1 MKFFAIA
8 FALQLKRLLRRP
20 ATAVCLLA
28 LPVLVLAMGLFLPRS
43 AQTPVLV
50 GVLLPNNSRH
60 GAVIWQSLRSA
71 SNQDIQFLAA
81 ADKGQLK
88 ALVAAGRWE
97 CGSLLPDDLDKRLEN
112 GQLARLVTRV
122 DSPATSLGGMLDWS
136 VAAAILDSYA
146 PTLANKGLAAA
157 GVLPKEEAAQHE
169 RLAAKL
175 FAPQVLLKINVVPVN
190 ATSVP
195 TVGGALLTAASLAR
209 GVVALLL
216 LVFSSLCAV
225 WFSGDRQTGFFQR
238 LRPYSSTVWLYLP
251 TLAAATVLHVAAG
264 LLSLGLAMA
273 FFPAY
278 FGGFFA
284 QAALLLLYM
293 LPLGAFSFLLAM
305 LFSNRELLV
314 CLLPF
319 LLVACLLLCPVLVDL
334 SAYVPALAMPS
345 ALLPPTAYLRAAA
358 GMAPFWHMPLA
369 AAAFLALGLLVGRA
383 GKKL

>member
-1 MKFFAIA
+1 MSFFAA
-8 FALQLKRLLRRP
+8 ALALQLKRLLWRP

-28 LPVLVLAMGLFLPRS
+28 LPALVLAVGLFLPR
-43 AQTPVLV
+43 AAHTPVLV
-50 GVLLPNNSRH
+50 GVLLPKNSRQ
-60 GAVIWQSLRSA
+60 GAVIWQSLESA
-71 SNQDIQFLAA
+71 SHQNIQFLAS
-81 ADKGQLK
+81 ADEGQLK

-97 CGSLLPDDLDKRLEN
+97 CGYLLPENLDKRLET

-122 DSPATSLGGMLDWS
+122 DSPATSLGGVLDWS
-136 VAAAILDSYA
+136 VAAAILNSYA
-146 PTLANKGLAAA
+146 PTLANKSLAAA
-157 GVLPKEEAAQHE
+157 GVLPKEGAALYE
-169 RLAAKL
+169 SLAAKL
-175 FAPQVLLKINVVPVN
+175 FAPQALLKMDVVPVN
-190 ATSVP
+190 TTSVP
-195 TVGGALLTAASLAR
+195 TVGGALLTAASLVR

-216 LVFSSLCAV
+216 LVFSCLCAV
-225 WFSGDRQTGFFQR
+225 WFADDRQTGFFQR
-238 LRPYSSTVWLYLP
+238 LRPYSSTVRLYLP

-264 LLSLGLAMA
+264 LLSLGLAVA

-278 FGGFFA
+278 FGDFLGE
-284 QAALLLLYM
+284 AALLLLYM

-334 SAYVPALAMPS
+334 SAYVPALAVPS

-369 AAAFLALGLLVGRA
+369 AAAFLALGLLVGKGR
-383 GKKL
+383 KKL